1 MNIYAFAPIAAA
13 LNVVY
18 EFLQGLAD
26 ALFPLAGANAAAL
39 AIVALTIL
47 VRVLLIPVGLSQA
60 RAQHTRERLAPHLLE
75 LRRRHGADKERLQR
89 ETLGL
94 YKTEGASPLAGCLP
108 LLLQAPVLSVVYG
121 LFVLPVISGHPNEL
135 LGHTVFGSAL
145 GTSPAALIVLGGSA
159 LGIAVPA
166 VLLIAISLVVL
177 LSRWWMLRV
186 APPLVAPTTTLRALS
201 WLPLITVVFAAIVP
215 FAAAL
220 YLGVS
225 AIWSLIER
233 MLLRRWVHRRGSRP

>member
-13 LNVVY
+13 LNVAY

-39 AIVALTIL
+39 AIVSLTIL
-47 VRVLLIPVGLSQA
+47 VRLLLIPVGLSQA
-60 RAQHTRERLAPHLLE
+60 RAQHTRDRLAPRLLE
-75 LRRRHGADKERLQR
+75 LRRLHGADKERLQR

-108 LLLQAPVLSVVYG
+108 LLLQAPVLSVIYG

-145 GTSPAALIVLGGSA
+145 GSSPAALIVQGGSA

-166 VLLIAISLVVL
+166 VLLIVISLVVL

-186 APPLVAPTTTLRALS
+186 APTAVAPTPALS
-201 WLPLITVVFAAIVP
+201 ALTWLPLITVVFAAIVP
-215 FAAAL
+215 LAAAL
-220 YLGVS
+220 YLGAS
-225 AIWSLIER
+225 AIWSLSER
-233 MLLRRWVHRRGSRP
+233 MLLRRWVHRNG